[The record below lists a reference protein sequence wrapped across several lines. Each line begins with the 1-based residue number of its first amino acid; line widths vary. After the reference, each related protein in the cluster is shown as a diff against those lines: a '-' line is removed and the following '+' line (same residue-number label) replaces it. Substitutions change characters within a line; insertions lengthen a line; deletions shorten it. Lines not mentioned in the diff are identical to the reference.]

1 MAASTSKKAKKAPA
15 KATAAKAAVEKA
27 AAAKS
32 DGSVEGTAA
41 PAGQASGQGGQDA
54 GQQQPM
60 QILAQYVKDFSF
72 ESPGL
77 PESLRY
83 RNTVNHNITIDLE
96 TRPLQ
101 QSDVEVTV
109 MVTLTASK
117 GDGSES
123 QPEAKNQAEER
134 VYIAEISYAGVV
146 RVGPVPKQAVAS
158 LLSIEAPQ
166 ILFPYARSI
175 LLTMVRDGGFI
186 SPQIPPVNFLVLAR
200 TKAERLKAQE
210 KANGEKAS
218 GAKDN

>member
-41 PAGQASGQGGQDA
+41 PASQAGQDA

-218 GAKDN
+218 GAKEN

>member
-41 PAGQASGQGGQDA
+41 PASQAGQDA

-123 QPEAKNQAEER
+123 QPEER

-218 GAKDN
+218 GAKEN

>member
-15 KATAAKAAVEKA
+15 KATAAKAAAGK

-32 DGSVEGTAA
+32 DGSVEGAAA
-41 PAGQASGQGGQDA
+41 PAGQSAAQGGQDA

-77 PESLRY
+77 PESLRH

-123 QPEAKNQAEER
+123 QPEER

-210 KANGEKAS
+210 KANGQKAS
-218 GAKDN
+218 GAKEN

>member
-15 KATAAKAAVEKA
+15 KATAAKAAAGK

-41 PAGQASGQGGQDA
+41 PAAGQDA

-77 PESLRY
+77 PESLRH

-123 QPEAKNQAEER
+123 QPEER

-210 KANGEKAS
+210 KASGEKAS
-218 GAKDN
+218 GAKEN

>member
-15 KATAAKAAVEKA
+15 KATAAKAAAGK

-41 PAGQASGQGGQDA
+41 PAAGQDA

-77 PESLRY
+77 PESLRH

-123 QPEAKNQAEER
+123 QPEER

-218 GAKDN
+218 GAKEN

>member
-1 MAASTSKKAKKAPA
+1 MAASSSKTAKKTP
-15 KATAAKAAVEKA
+15 KKA
-27 AAAKS
+27 AAAKDTAS
-32 DGSVEGTAA
+32 TQEAAAPATQEAAAPAA
-41 PAGQASGQGGQDA
+41 PAGQEA

-77 PESLRY
+77 PESLRH

-123 QPEAKNQAEER
+123 QPEER
-134 VYIAEISYAGVV
+134 VYIAEIAYAGVV
-146 RVGPVPKQAVAS
+146 RVGLVPKQALAT

-166 ILFPYARSI
+166 ILFPYARAI

-186 SPQIPPVNFLVLAR
+186 SPQIPPVNFLALAR

-210 KANGEKAS
+210 KANGEKAN
-218 GAKDN
+218 GKKGT